1 MLLIKSRLALRV
13 QSMQGGSG
21 LGEAAREAGRDAKH
35 KQIIAGLCHGDIEGD
50 GDE

>member
-13 QSMQGGSG
+13 QSMQRVGWG
-21 LGEAAREAGRDAKH
+21 RQAGRDAEH

-50 GDE
+50 RDE